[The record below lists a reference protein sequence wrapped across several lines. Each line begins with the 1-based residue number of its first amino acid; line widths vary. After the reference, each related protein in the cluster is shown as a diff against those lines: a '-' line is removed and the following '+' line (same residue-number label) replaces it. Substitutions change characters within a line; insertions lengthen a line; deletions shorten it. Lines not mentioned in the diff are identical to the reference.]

1 MGLDMYLRR
10 KVYVGANYEHNKVE
24 IDISIKKDGKELKIN
39 KGRITYIEEEAA
51 YWRKCN
57 QIHQWF
63 VTNVQD
69 GEDNCSSYYV
79 SNEQIKNLI
88 DTCKVVRDS
97 LKSSEIKEIEIKE
110 YGGKDKVTIFVNTD
124 VAETLLPSQPGF
136 FFGSTHY
143 DQWYLNDIEH
153 TIEQLESLDLEE
165 SEYEYQASW

>member
-1 MGLDMYLRR
+1 MGLDSYLRR

-79 SNEQIKNLI
+79 SIEQIKDLI
-88 DTCKVVRDS
+88 NTCKKVRDS
-97 LKSSEIKEIEIKE
+97 LVSSETKEIEIEE
-110 YGGKDKVTIFVNTD
+110 YGRKNKVTIFVNTD
-124 VAETLLPSQPGF
+124 IAETLLPSQSGF

>member
-1 MGLDMYLRR
+1 MGLDMYLKKRI
-10 KVYVGANYEHNKVE
+10 YIGANYEHNNVE
-24 IDISIKKDGKELKIN
+24 IDINIKKDGKEIKIN
-39 KGRITYIEEEAA
+39 PKKITYIEEDAA
-51 YWRKCN
+51 YWRKAN
-57 QIHQWF
+57 QIHNWF

-79 SNEQIKNLI
+79 SNEQIKDLI
-88 DTCKVVRDS
+88 DTCKKVRDS
-97 LKSSEIKEIEIKE
+97 LVSSETKEIEIDE
-110 YGGKDKVTIFVNTD
+110 YGRKDKVTIFVNTD
-124 VAETLLPSQPGF
+124 VAENLLPSQSGF

>member
-79 SNEQIKNLI
+79 SNEQIKDLI
-88 DTCKVVRDS
+88 DTCKKVRDS
-97 LKSSEIKEIEIKE
+97 LVSSETKEIEIDE
-110 YGGKDKVTIFVNTD
+110 YGRKDKVTIFVNTD
-124 VAETLLPSQPGF
+124 VAENLLPSQSGF